1 MLLLLSPSVNF
12 VSLFC
17 TILLF
22 PQRKAT
28 EHFFSPSQLNIR
40 NRRWKTRYKPE
51 VTVTIHFFFFKKRSC
66 LLSTCNLIHFHS
78 ILPKYFLFCFV
89 FIFANDYQFS
99 CVDRWRPEE
108 TSLES
113 RNKAFCDCS
122 TLAWSPLSVARE
134 NGKAEEKSTRGTTDP
149 PLLYLRALTFT
160 RESQDFVLKDPNRYE
175 DVPNISPKMFPIECR
190 SSQENNNLP

>member
-17 TILLF
+17 TIFLF

-51 VTVTIHFFFFKKRSC
+51 VTVTIHFFFSKKRSC
-66 LLSTCNLIHFHS
+66 LLSTCNLIYFHS

-89 FIFANDYQFS
+89 LFLFLQMIISFPAWTAAWTDGDRRRRPWRAVTKRSVIAVRLLDRRYQ
-99 CVDRWRPEE
+99 
-108 TSLES
+108 LQ
-113 RNKAFCDCS
+113 
-122 TLAWSPLSVARE
+122 
-134 NGKAEEKSTRGTTDP
+134 GKTAKQKRRVQVEPPTRHYYTCE
-149 PLLYLRALTFT
+149 L
-160 RESQDFVLKDPNRYE
+160 
-175 DVPNISPKMFPIECR
+175 
-190 SSQENNNLP
+190 